1 VSVVGRLARRRWS
14 VVLCGIALLCVL
26 PAVRAALPVPG
37 SDISAQALRARILA
51 SARLPYQGYA
61 ESTVDFGLPVLPDLQ
76 GVSRLFDRTTDQE
89 VWYLS
94 PGHWRADGLSA
105 VGESDVYQVC
115 RVTYLWDY
123 TDNLLTR
130 IVGAQP
136 VRLPRSPDL
145 LPPALARRLL
155 GLASPADHISRLP
168 SLRVAGVDAAGLRL
182 VPADPATTIGAIDI
196 WADPA
201 DGLPV
206 EVRIMARG
214 VSRPVLVASFLEL
227 SQRRPAFATVI
238 PHPSP
243 GVDVV
248 TARLSSL
255 NGVLNGDGDGDRDG
269 DPFPASLGGL
279 GRIQTPGGLAGVAAY
294 GTGFSRLVLLPLPG
308 TAGSQ
313 AVSAASRVA
322 AAISLP
328 GGTGL
333 LIRTPLLTVLLATTQ
348 RFGRTFL
355 FTGAVTPALLE
366 HAASDLLARLH
377 ALFTRPRPGFARRT

>member
-1 VSVVGRLARRRWS
+1 M
-14 VVLCGIALLCVL
+14 LCAL
-26 PAVRAALPVPG
+26 PAVRAALAGRPGLTSAPRHCVPASSPRRG
-37 SDISAQALRARILA
+37 RPTRGTPRAA
-51 SARLPYQGYA
+51 
-61 ESTVDFGLPVLPDLQ
+61 VDLGLPVLPDLQ
-76 GVSRLFDRTTDQE
+76 GVSRLFDSTTDQE

-105 VGESDVYQVC
+105 AGESDVCPGLPGDVP
-115 RVTYLWDY
+115 RDY

-145 LPPALARRLL
+145 LPPPL
-155 GLASPADHISRLP
+155 GPQASWAGLSADHLSRLP

-214 VSRPVLVASFLEL
+214 VDAPVLVASFLEL

-238 PHPSP
+238 PHPDP
-243 GVDVV
+243 GVDAV

-255 NGVLNGDGDGDRDG
+255 NGVLNGDGDGDVGGNHFRIPCRAQAHCNPRRPHRRSRLWRWFLSDC
-269 DPFPASLGGL
+269 PAAAA
-279 GRIQTPGGLAGVAAY
+279 RQDRLAG
-294 GTGFSRLVLLPLPG
+294 GQRGQQRRDRQGEGFRGVPACSSAPRCLPSCWPRR
-308 TAGSQ
+308 
-313 AVSAASRVA
+313 SAS
-322 AAISLP
+322 
-328 GGTGL
+328 GG
-333 LIRTPLLTVLLATTQ
+333 RSSSPV
-348 RFGRTFL
+348 R
-355 FTGAVTPALLE
+355 
-366 HAASDLLARLH
+366 
-377 ALFTRPRPGFARRT
+377 

>member
-1 VSVVGRLARRRWS
+1 M
-14 VVLCGIALLCVL
+14 LCAL
-26 PAVRAALPVPG
+26 PAVRAALPVSG
-37 SDISAQALRARILA
+37 SDVSAQALRARILA
-51 SARLPYQGYA
+51 SAWSPYEGYA
-61 ESTVDFGLPVLPDLQ
+61 ESSVDLGLPVLPDLQ
-76 GVSRLFDRTTDQE
+76 GVSRLFDSTTDQE

-105 VGESDVYQVC
+105 AGESDVYQVC

-145 LPPALARRLL
+145 LPPPLARRLL
-155 GLASPADHISRLP
+155 GLASPADHLSRLP

-214 VSRPVLVASFLEL
+214 VRRPVLVASFLEL

-238 PHPSP
+238 PHPDP
-243 GVDVV
+243 GVDAV

-269 DPFPASLGGL
+269 DPFPASLAGLRRIATLGGL
-279 GRIQTPGGLAGVAAY
+279 TGVAAY
-294 GTGFSRLVLLPLPG
+294 GAGFSRIVLLPLPG
-308 TAGSQ
+308 KTGSQ
-313 AVSAASRVA
+313 AVSAASSGGTAKVR
-322 AAISLP
+322 LP

-355 FTGAVTPALLE
+355 LTGAVTPALLE
-366 HAASDLLARLH
+366 HAASGLLTHLH
-377 ALFTRPRPGFARRT
+377 ALFTRPRPRFARRT